1 MTDEWDESGFGGAAK
16 PNDANNNSEEKPAG
30 TGFGGGF
37 GFAKRDGSTGAPR
50 GGGFGGGGDGGER
63 RGGFGGGRGGGS
75 GGFGER
81 RGGGF
86 GGGNRDGGEGG
97 GFQRR
102 DGSSGGFGGNR
113 EGGFGG
119 GRGGG
124 GGFGGERRGGFGGNR
139 DGGEGGGFQRR
150 EGSTGGFGG
159 NRDGGEGGGFGGG
172 RGGGFGGGER
182 RGGFG
187 GNREGGEGGG
197 FGGGRG
203 GGSGG
208 FGERRGGGFGG
219 GNRDGGEGGGFQKRD
234 GSSGGFG
241 GNREGGE
248 GGGFG
253 GGRGGFG
260 GDRRGGFGGNREGG
274 ESGGGRG
281 GFGGGRGGGFGGGER
296 RSGEGGEGGGFQR
309 REGGG
314 EGGAEGEAPKERY
327 VPTEV
332 EEKDL
337 FDSYGVGVNFAK
349 QNEIPASLT
358 GTGSETILPIE
369 RFTDAKLSDLLL
381 KNIQRSKYDTPTP
394 VQRYSLPIIL
404 ARRDLMACA
413 QTGSGKTAA
422 YILPIMTN
430 ILEDQVLSSGLMAV
444 QQPQALVLSPT
455 RELAIQIYNECRKFS
470 LESIIKCGILYGG
483 ADSFHQQAQLN
494 RGCNILVATP
504 GRLLDVLEKGK
515 VSLEKVKYFVL
526 DEADRML
533 DMGFEKN
540 VRDIL
545 TKGLVQQKGERCTF
559 MFSATFPRE
568 IQVLAQDFLNDYLF
582 LTVGV
587 VGSAN
592 TDVTQTVYAVT
603 RSTERTMVFTESKKQ
618 ADFLALFLSQ
628 KGK

>member
-1 MTDEWDESGFGGAAK
+1 M
-16 PNDANNNSEEKPAG
+16 
-30 TGFGGGF
+30 
-37 GFAKRDGSTGAPR
+37 
-50 GGGFGGGGDGGER
+50 
-63 RGGFGGGRGGGS
+63 
-75 GGFGER
+75 
-81 RGGGF
+81 
-86 GGGNRDGGEGG
+86 
-97 GFQRR
+97 
-102 DGSSGGFGGNR
+102 
-113 EGGFGG
+113 
-119 GRGGG
+119 
-124 GGFGGERRGGFGGNR
+124 
-139 DGGEGGGFQRR
+139 
-150 EGSTGGFGG
+150 
-159 NRDGGEGGGFGGG
+159 
-172 RGGGFGGGER
+172 
-182 RGGFG
+182 
-187 GNREGGEGGG
+187 
-197 FGGGRG
+197 
-203 GGSGG
+203 
-208 FGERRGGGFGG
+208 
-219 GNRDGGEGGGFQKRD
+219 
-234 GSSGGFG
+234 
-241 GNREGGE
+241 
-248 GGGFG
+248 
-253 GGRGGFG
+253 
-260 GDRRGGFGGNREGG
+260 
-274 ESGGGRG
+274 
-281 GFGGGRGGGFGGGER
+281 
-296 RSGEGGEGGGFQR
+296 
-309 REGGG
+309 
-314 EGGAEGEAPKERY
+314 
-327 VPTEV
+327 PTEV

-358 GTGSETILPIE
+358 GNGSETIVPME

-381 KNIQRSKYDTPTP
+381 ENIKRSNYDTPTP

-470 LESIIKCGILYGG
+470 LQSIIKCGILYGG

-603 RSTERTMVFTESKKQ
+603 RSTKRDKLIEIINEIGNERTMVFTESKKQ

-628 KGK
+628 KGYPTTSIHGDRLQSQREEALRVFKAGTAKIIVCTSVAARGLDIPHVTHVINFDLPKSIDDYVHRIGRTGRCGNTGKAISFFDQDSESDRQLARPLVRTLLQAKQEVPDWLNDAAEGSIGSAFTGTACKDDLRDKFDSMSISKPGAAAAPAAAPADEAWD